1 MKTHTKIKVPK
12 HRNSVGFDT
21 LFGDT
26 QVLTITVDQN
36 PLKAILDLDRRAT
49 RASIW
54 ALNDTTA

>member
-1 MKTHTKIKVPK
+1 
-12 HRNSVGFDT
+12 VGFDT

-49 RASIW
+49 WASIW